1 MEDLVNLFS
10 LVITSPILVQ
20 VFAIVLATMVL
31 NYFARRFFDRLEES
45 VRRSATVWDDAL
57 LHSIRRPL
65 SLLIWVLGF
74 SWAAELISVEAEAD
88 EAMAEMI
95 DPVRYISVI
104 GLFTLFLSQFIRECE
119 NGFIK
124 SGADLTTV
132 HAVGK
137 LLRISVFITAA
148 LTVLQTLGISISG
161 ILAFGGVGGIA
172 VGFAAKDILANFFG
186 GLMIYLDRPFSV
198 GDWVRSPDREIEGTV
213 ERIGWRLTVI
223 RTFDRRPLYIP
234 NSVFANIVV
243 ENPSR
248 MQNRRIYETI
258 GLRYSDA
265 SKVRMIVDDVRTLLQ
280 HHEEIDTEQTLI
292 VNFNSFA
299 PSSLDFF
306 VYTFTRTTDWV
317 KFHGVKE
324 RILLE
329 IYAIIVSHNAE
340 VAFPTSTIRFDPQ
353 TAGTKA
359 NK

>member
-1 MEDLVNLFS
+1 MEDFVDLFS
-10 LVITSPILVQ
+10 LLINSPTLVQ
-20 VFAIVLATMVL
+20 VFAIVFVTMLA
-31 NYFARRFFDRLEES
+31 NYFARKFFDRMEETTLQ
-45 VRRSATVWDDAL
+45 TVTIWDDAL
-57 LHSIRRPL
+57 LHSVRRPL

-74 SWAAELISVEAEAD
+74 SWAAELISVEAEAG
-88 EAMAEMI
+88 EALADWIE
-95 DPVRYISVI
+95 PVRYISVI
-104 GLFTLFLSQFIRECE
+104 ALFALFFSQFIRECE

-124 SGADLTTV
+124 KGADLTTA

-137 LLRISVFITAA
+137 LLRVSVFITAS

-234 NSVFANIVV
+234 NSVFAYIAV

-265 SKVRMIVDDVRTLLQ
+265 SKVRMIVDDVRKLLQ
-280 HHEEIDTEQTLI
+280 NHEEIDSQQTLI
-292 VNFNSFA
+292 VNFDSFA

-306 VYTFTRTTDWV
+306 VYAFTRTTDWV
-317 KFHGVKE
+317 EFHSVKE

-329 IYAIIVSHNAE
+329 IYEIIVSHSAE
-340 VAFPTSTIRFDPQ
+340 VAFPTSTIQFDAQAEPQ
-353 TAGTKA
+353 IK
-359 NK
+359 K